1 MCLTGAVWLGSLM
14 AFNGRLTREF
24 FVLSE
29 VHKSESVCFGRAGT
43 VMSLSILVCN
53 LLKNKLGLKGI
64 SKE

>member
-1 MCLTGAVWLGSLM
+1 M